1 MPNVR
6 GFEALLAVAVARS
19 TLADDV
25 GREWLRRVTYHT
37 RTVSCCFVTA
47 STQAKRFC
55 RVYSSRDNRYH
66 AVYEKNNTT
75 G

>member
-37 RTVSCCFVTA
+37 RTVVVFLAA
-47 STQAKRFC
+47 STQAKRLC